1 MKSHI
6 WFIIIKSMNEYF
18 KKCVNNCV
26 KICKHV
32 CNDVTGCCIYISVQV
47 KTVTLTMEDDNTCGG
62 GEGALGGC
70 AAAGGAGR
78 DGGRDGLLSD
88 RPLICRDSA
97 AFNRAANWSCE
108 MFTSPRYM

>member
-1 MKSHI
+1 M
-6 WFIIIKSMNEYF
+6 F
-18 KKCVNNCV
+18 
-26 KICKHV
+26 CKHLCTYYCGMMSLAVLCCLVDTTENSDLGNV
-32 CNDVTGCCIYISVQV
+32 CNEWPGDSH
-47 KTVTLTMEDDNTCGG
+47 TCGG

-97 AFNRAANWSCE
+97 AFSRAANWSCE

>member
-1 MKSHI
+1 MMSLAAV
-6 WFIIIKSMNEYF
+6 FCSLDTTENSDLG
-18 KKCVNNCV
+18 N
-26 KICKHV
+26 V
-32 CNDVTGCCIYISVQV
+32 CNEWPGVGV
-47 KTVTLTMEDDNTCGG
+47 TCGG

-88 RPLICRDSA
+88 KPLICRDSA
-97 AFNRAANWSCE
+97 ALSKAANWSCE

>member
-1 MKSHI
+1 MMSLTVLCC
-6 WFIIIKSMNEYF
+6 SVDTTENSDLG
-18 KKCVNNCV
+18 N
-26 KICKHV
+26 V
-32 CNDVTGCCIYISVQV
+32 CNEWPGDSH
-47 KTVTLTMEDDNTCGG
+47 TCGG

-97 AFNRAANWSCE
+97 AFSRAANWSCE